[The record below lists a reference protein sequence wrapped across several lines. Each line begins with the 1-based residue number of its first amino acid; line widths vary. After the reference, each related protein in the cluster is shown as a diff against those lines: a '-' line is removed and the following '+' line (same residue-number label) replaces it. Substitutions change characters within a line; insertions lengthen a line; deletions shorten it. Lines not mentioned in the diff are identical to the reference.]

1 MDIKNP
7 FLPQYAFTVEKKVE
21 EVEMLYDEEY
31 EMAVSRFEWEG
42 GPVIGLRLNKDKKK
56 DPISI
61 EIDDPEWFVAPP
73 FLEQPI
79 LEWVEVQ
86 RRRKKEK

>member
-1 MDIKNP
+1 MDNKNQFWP
-7 FLPQYAFTVEKKVE
+7 NYALTVEKKAE

-42 GPVIGLRLNKDKKK
+42 GPVIGLRMNRAKKA
-56 DPISI
+56 DNIVI
-61 EIDDPEWFVAPP
+61 EVDDPEWFVAPP

-79 LEWVEVQ
+79 MDWVEEQ
-86 RRRKKEK
+86 KAKKK

>member
-1 MDIKNP
+1 MDNKNQFWP
-7 FLPQYAFTVEKKVE
+7 NYALTVEKKSE

-42 GPVIGLRLNKDKKK
+42 GSVIGLRMNKGKKSEN
-56 DPISI
+56 IVI
-61 EIDDPEWFVAPP
+61 EVDDPEWFVAPP

-79 LEWVEVQ
+79 MDWVAEQ
-86 RRRKKEK
+86 KSKKNR